1 MPQRPENSIE
11 SFLKEHQEE
20 FEIEEMA
27 ICRLAEKEG
36 DIDFISKLNEL
47 IQNQVKDGLID
58 VKIKYFNKIDKSSF
72 FVKNRMR
79 L

>member
-1 MPQRPENSIE
+1 MPQRLENSIE
-11 SFLKEHQEE
+11 NFLKEHQEE

-47 IQNQVKDGLID
+47 IQNQVGNGLID
-58 VKIKYFNKIDKSSF
+58 VKLNILIKLIF
-72 FVKNRMR
+72 F
-79 L
+79 